1 MATAPALLPDLRATL
16 VVAVEV
22 SKAAWV
28 IAAHVPGL
36 QQGVKVE
43 QRLEPRADALLAAV
57 GRLTR
62 RAADEGVAV
71 ERAVAAYES
80 GYSGFWLARVL
91 RRAGIE
97 VQLIQPVS
105 VPVDRRAR
113 RAKTDAIDVDLLL
126 RTCLAFLRGEPRV
139 CSMVPV
145 PGEAEEDARH
155 PGRGRENLVAE
166 RIALTSRIGGILA
179 TLGVEGSDPLRR
191 DRRGRLGQ
199 LRTALGEPLP
209 TNAAARILRMLDRLE
224 LVLAQT
230 SALEAQ
236 RDAVP
241 ERAEPADPAAAMI
254 RRLAGPRGVGVQTAT
269 TLVREGFVRSF
280 RSAKAL
286 GSYAGLVGTPF
297 AGGGIEREQ
306 GITRAGNRR
315 LRTAAVELAWLWLRY
330 QPGSG
335 LAAWFRHR
343 LGEAGGR
350 MRKVLVVALAR
361 KLLIA
366 LWRFAVQGLVPQ
378 GASARTA

>member
-1 MATAPALLPDLRATL
+1 MTTVPAALLPDLRTTL

-22 SKAAWV
+22 SKTAWV

-36 QQGVKVE
+36 QGTKVK
-43 QRLEPRADALLAAV
+43 QRLEPRADALLGAIA
-57 GRLTR
+57 RLKQ
-62 RAADEGVAV
+62 RATDKGATVERTVAV
-71 ERAVAAYES
+71 YEA

-97 VQLIQPVS
+97 VQVIQPVS

-145 PGEAEEDARH
+145 PEEADEDARH
-155 PGRGRENLVAE
+155 PGREREELIAE
-166 RIALTSRIGGILA
+166 RIALTNRIGAILT
-179 TLGVEGSDPLRR
+179 TLGIEGYNPLRR
-191 DRRGRLGQ
+191 DRRHRLGQ
-199 LRTALGEPLP
+199 LRTALGKPLP
-209 TNAAARILRMLDRLE
+209 VNAAARILRMLDRLE
-224 LVLAQT
+224 LVLAQIEVV
-230 SALEAQ
+230 EAE
-236 RDAVP
+236 RDTAP
-241 ERAEPADPAAAMI
+241 ERADPAAMMI
-254 RRLAGPRGVGVQTAT
+254 HRLSGLRGVGVQTAT
-269 TLVREGFVRSF
+269 TLVREGFVRTF

-297 AGGGIEREQ
+297 ASGGIEREQ

-335 LAAWFRHR
+335 LAVWFRQR
-343 LGEAGGR
+343 LGDAGGR

-366 LWRFAVQGLVPQ
+366 LWRFATQGLVPD
-378 GASARTA
+378 GASSRTA

>member
-1 MATAPALLPDLRATL
+1 MTIAPAPLPDLRTTL

-36 QQGVKVE
+36 QGVKVK
-43 QRLEPRADALLAAV
+43 QRLEPRADALIGAIA
-57 GRLTR
+57 RLKQ
-62 RAADEGVAV
+62 RAADKGGVV
-71 ERAVAAYES
+71 ERTVAAYES

-97 VQLIQPVS
+97 VQVIQPVS

-145 PGEAEEDARH
+145 PEQADEDARH
-155 PGRGRENLVAE
+155 PGREREELVAE
-166 RIALTSRIGGILA
+166 RIALTNRIGGILT
-179 TLGVEGSDPLRR
+179 TLGVEGYDPLRR
-191 DRRGRLGQ
+191 DRRRRLGQ

-209 TNAAARILRMLDRLE
+209 ANAEARILRMLDRLE
-224 LVLAQT
+224 LVLAQIK
-230 SALEAQ
+230 AVEAQ
-236 RDAVP
+236 RDAVLQ
-241 ERAEPADPAAAMI
+241 RAGQGDGTEAMI
-254 RRLAGPRGVGVQTAT
+254 RRLAGLRGVGAQTAT

-297 AGGGIEREQ
+297 ASGGIEREQ

-350 MRKVLVVALAR
+350 MRKVLAVALTR
-361 KLLIA
+361 KLLVA
-366 LWRFAVQGLVPQ
+366 LWKYATQGLVPE
-378 GASARTA
+378 GATARTA